1 MMKKLRFESLELL
14 SLKERRARR
23 IRFHPKM
30 TVILGENDV
39 GKSSVIK
46 SIYWTLGAEAAK
58 VHPNWV
64 EANIKSL
71 LSFTVDDV
79 RYRVLRER
87 NSFSFFSEDG
97 KLVFRANSVVKEL
110 APYIAG
116 LLNFN
121 LVLSNRDG
129 EPEIPPPAY
138 AFLPFYIDQD
148 YGWTKSLESFANLA
162 QYSAYKKPV
171 IEFHTGIQPNE
182 FYVLEANKRQILVKQ
197 REFQADRN
205 VVQKAMEKVGLTV
218 TFDGLELSAEGH
230 EDAIERLLLRLKQ
243 LREDRRIRAAKLA
256 EILDQRVITDN
267 QIATVRAALQEIEK
281 DIVFARDLPEEILC
295 PTCGTSHQ
303 NDFANRYSIIEDR
316 EACIEFISDSLMK
329 IQQLAKS
336 AASVDAEVRDADAA
350 MAEIQAALDARRD
363 DVSLA
368 DVIESKGRR
377 IASDLFREQF
387 DSLTNEISNLVN
399 EIKEIEEKLS
409 ALKDRKRRDK
419 IVAFYAQLMLSYLDR
434 LDVSNYSVQEFTKLP
449 ARISETGS
457 DLPRS
462 ILAYC
467 LAIIN
472 TMNEFSTSFFGP
484 IVIDSPNQQDQD
496 AKNVGAMIDLI
507 VKAVPDDAQVIIGTV
522 SLHGQTFEDA
532 DIIEFTDKLQVLR
545 ADEFESVQA
554 TLQPF
559 MDLASEAS

>member
-1 MMKKLRFESLELL
+1 MKKLRFESLELL

-23 IRFHPKM
+23 IPFHPKM
-30 TVILGENDV
+30 TVIIGENDV

-58 VHPNWV
+58 VHPSWV

-71 LSFTVDDV
+71 LTFTLDDV

-87 NSFSFFSEDG
+87 NDFSFFTDDG
-97 KLVFRANSVVKEL
+97 KLVMRANSVVKEL
-110 APYIAG
+110 APFIAE
-116 LLNFN
+116 LLDFK
-121 LVLSNRDG
+121 LVLSNRAG

-148 YGWTKSLESFANLA
+148 DGWTKPLESFANLA
-162 QYSAYKKPV
+162 QYSAYKRPV
-171 IEFHTGIQPNE
+171 IEFHTGILPNE
-182 FYVLEANKRQILVKQ
+182 FYVLEANKRQIQVKQ
-197 REFQADRN
+197 RDFLADRN
-205 VVQKAMEKVGLTV
+205 VVQKAIEKAGLTAA
-218 TFDGLELSAEGH
+218 FDGLELSTEGH
-230 EDAIERLLLRLKQ
+230 EVAIERLLIRLKQ
-243 LREDRRIRAAKLA
+243 LREDRRTRAAKLA

-281 DIVFARDLPEEILC
+281 DIIFARDLPHEILC

-303 NDFANRYSIIEDR
+303 NDFANRYSIVEDR
-316 EACIEFISDSLMK
+316 EACLDFISASMTK

-336 AASVDAEVRDADAA
+336 AASIDAEVRDADAA
-350 MAEIQAALDARRD
+350 MAEIQATLDSRRE

-377 IASDLFREQF
+377 IASDLFQQQF
-387 DSLTNEISNLVN
+387 DGLTDEISKLVN
-399 EIKEIEEKLS
+399 EIKAIDDKLG

-462 ILAYC
+462 ILAYF
-467 LAIIN
+467 LAVLN

-496 AKNVGAMIDLI
+496 ATNVGAMIDLI
-507 VKAVPDDAQVIIGTV
+507 VKAVPDDAQVILGTV
-522 SLHGQTFEDA
+522 SLHDQTFDDA

-554 TLQPF
+554 TLKPF
-559 MDLASEAS
+559 IDLAADPD

>member
-1 MMKKLRFESLELL
+1 MKKLRFESLELL

-30 TVILGENDV
+30 TVIIGENDV

-58 VHPNWV
+58 VHPSWV

-71 LSFTVDDV
+71 LTFTLDDV

-87 NSFSFFSEDG
+87 NNFSFFTDDG
-97 KLVFRANSVVKEL
+97 KLAMRANSVVKEL
-110 APYIAG
+110 APFIAE
-116 LLNFN
+116 LLDFK
-121 LVLSNRDG
+121 LVLSNRAG

-148 YGWTKSLESFANLA
+148 DGWTKPLESFANLA
-162 QYSAYKKPV
+162 QYSAYKRPV
-171 IEFHTGIQPNE
+171 IEFHTGILPNE
-182 FYVLEANKRQILVKQ
+182 FYVLEANKRQIQIKQ
-197 REFQADRN
+197 REFLADRN
-205 VVQKAMEKVGLTV
+205 VVQKAIEKAGLTAA
-218 TFDGLELSAEGH
+218 FDGLELSTEGH
-230 EDAIERLLLRLKQ
+230 EVAIERLLVRLKQ
-243 LREDRRIRAAKLA
+243 LREDRRTRAAKLA

-281 DIVFARDLPEEILC
+281 DIIFARDLPHEILC

-303 NDFANRYSIIEDR
+303 NDFANRYSIVEDR
-316 EACIEFISDSLMK
+316 EACLEFISGSMTK

-336 AASVDAEVRDADAA
+336 AASIDAEVRDADAA
-350 MAEIQAALDARRD
+350 MAEIQATLDARRE

-377 IASDLFREQF
+377 IASDLFQQQF
-387 DSLTNEISNLVN
+387 DGLTDEISKLVN
-399 EIKEIEEKLS
+399 EIKEIDDKLS

-462 ILAYC
+462 ILAYF
-467 LAIIN
+467 LAVLN

-496 AKNVGAMIDLI
+496 AKNVGTMIDLI
-507 VKAVPDDAQVIIGTV
+507 MKAVPDNAQVILGTV
-522 SLHGQTFEDA
+522 SMHDQTFEDA
-532 DIIEFTDKLQVLR
+532 AIIEFTDKLQALR
-545 ADEFESVQA
+545 ADEFESVRA
-554 TLQPF
+554 TLQPL
-559 MDLASEAS
+559 MDLAADAS

>member
-1 MMKKLRFESLELL
+1 MKKLRFESLELL

-23 IRFHPKM
+23 ISFHPKM
-30 TVILGENDV
+30 TVIIGENDV

-58 VHPNWV
+58 VHPSWV
-64 EANIKSL
+64 GANIKSL
-71 LSFTVDDV
+71 LTFTLDDV

-87 NSFSFFSEDG
+87 NNFSFFTDDG
-97 KLVFRANSVVKEL
+97 NLVMRANSVVKEL
-110 APYIAG
+110 APFIAE
-116 LLNFN
+116 LLDFK
-121 LVLSNRDG
+121 LVLSNRAG

-148 YGWTKSLESFANLA
+148 DGWTTPLESFANLA
-162 QYSAYKKPV
+162 QYSAYKRPV
-171 IEFHTGIQPNE
+171 IEFHTGILPNE
-182 FYVLEANKRQILVKQ
+182 FYVLEANKRQIQVKQ
-197 REFQADRN
+197 RDFQADRN
-205 VVQKAMEKVGLTV
+205 VVQKAIAKAGLTSA
-218 TFDGLELSAEGH
+218 FDGLELSTEGH
-230 EDAIERLLLRLKQ
+230 EVAIERLLVRLKQ
-243 LREDRRIRAAKLA
+243 LREDRRTRAAKLA

-281 DIVFARDLPEEILC
+281 DIIFARDLPHEILC

-303 NDFANRYSIIEDR
+303 NDFANRYSIVEDR
-316 EACIEFISDSLMK
+316 EACLDFISGSMTK

-336 AASVDAEVRDADAA
+336 AASIDAEVRDADAA
-350 MAEIQAALDARRD
+350 MAEIQATLDARRE

-377 IASDLFREQF
+377 IASDLFQQQF
-387 DSLTNEISNLVN
+387 DDLTDEISKLVD
-399 EIKEIEEKLS
+399 EVKAIDDKLS
-409 ALKDRKRRDK
+409 ALKDRKRRDE
-419 IVAFYAQLMLSYLDR
+419 IVAFYAKLMFSYLDR

-467 LAIIN
+467 LAVLNTIN
-472 TMNEFSTSFFGP
+472 AFSTSFFGP

-496 AKNVGAMIDLI
+496 ANNVGAMIDLI
-507 VKAVPDDAQVIIGTV
+507 VKAVPDDAQVILGTV
-522 SLHGQTFEDA
+522 SLHDQSFDDA
-532 DIIEFTDKLQVLR
+532 EIIEFTDKLQVLR
-545 ADEFESVQA
+545 ADEFESVLA

-559 MDLASEAS
+559 MDQAEGAN

>member
-1 MMKKLRFESLELL
+1 M
-14 SLKERRARR
+14 
-23 IRFHPKM
+23 
-30 TVILGENDV
+30 
-39 GKSSVIK
+39 
-46 SIYWTLGAEAAK
+46 
-58 VHPNWV
+58 
-64 EANIKSL
+64 
-71 LSFTVDDV
+71 
-79 RYRVLRER
+79 
-87 NSFSFFSEDG
+87 
-97 KLVFRANSVVKEL
+97 
-110 APYIAG
+110 
-116 LLNFN
+116 
-121 LVLSNRDG
+121 
-129 EPEIPPPAY
+129 
-138 AFLPFYIDQD
+138 
-148 YGWTKSLESFANLA
+148 
-162 QYSAYKKPV
+162 
-171 IEFHTGIQPNE
+171 
-182 FYVLEANKRQILVKQ
+182 EANKRQIQIKQ

-205 VVQKAMEKVGLTV
+205 VVQKAIEKVRLTV
-218 TFDGLELSAEGH
+218 TFDGLELSTEGH
-230 EDAIERLLLRLKQ
+230 EVAIERLLVRLKQ
-243 LREDRRIRAAKLA
+243 LREDRRTRAAKLA

-316 EACIEFISDSLMK
+316 EACLEFISDSSTK

-350 MAEIQAALDARRD
+350 MAEIQAALNARRD

-387 DSLTNEISNLVN
+387 DNLTDEISILVN

-409 ALKDRKRRDK
+409 ALKDKKRRDE
-419 IVAFYAQLMLSYLDR
+419 IVAFYARLMLSYLDR
-434 LDVSNYSVQEFTKLP
+434 LDVANYSIQEFTKLP

-462 ILAYC
+462 ILAYY

-496 AKNVGAMIDLI
+496 AKTWA
-507 VKAVPDDAQVIIGTV
+507 P
-522 SLHGQTFEDA
+522 
-532 DIIEFTDKLQVLR
+532 
-545 ADEFESVQA
+545 
-554 TLQPF
+554 
-559 MDLASEAS
+559 

>member
-1 MMKKLRFESLELL
+1 MKKLRFESLELL

-23 IRFHPKM
+23 ILFHPKM
-30 TVILGENDV
+30 TVIIGENDV

-58 VHPNWV
+58 VHPNWM
-64 EANIKSL
+64 EANIRSL
-71 LSFTVDDV
+71 LTFTVDDV

-87 NSFSFFSEDG
+87 NNFSFFTDDS

-110 APYIAG
+110 APFMAE
-116 LLNFN
+116 LLDFK
-121 LVLSNRDG
+121 LVLSNRAG
-129 EPEIPPPAY
+129 EPETPPPAY

-148 YGWTKSLESFANLA
+148 DGWSKPLESFANLG

-171 IEFHTGIQPNE
+171 IEFHTGILPNE
-182 FYVLEANKRQILVKQ
+182 FYVLEANKRRIQVKQ

-205 VVQKAMEKVGLTV
+205 VVQKAMEKIGLTL
-218 TFDGLELSAEGH
+218 TFDGLELSTESH
-230 EDAIERLLLRLKQ
+230 EVAVERLLVQLKQ
-243 LREDRRIRAAKLA
+243 LRESRRTRAAKLA

-303 NDFANRYSIIEDR
+303 NVFANRYSIIEDR
-316 EACIEFISDSLMK
+316 EACLEFISDSSMK

-336 AASVDAEVRDADAA
+336 AASLDAEVREADAA
-350 MAEIQAALDARRD
+350 MAEIHAMLDARRD

-368 DVIESKGRR
+368 DVIESKGRS

-387 DSLTNEISNLVN
+387 DSLTDEISMLVS
-399 EIKEIEEKLS
+399 EIEDIEEKLG
-409 ALKDRKRRDK
+409 ALKDKKRRDM

-434 LDVSNYSVQEFTKLP
+434 LDVSNYSAKEFTKLP

-462 ILAYC
+462 ILAYY
-467 LAIIN
+467 LAILN
-472 TMNEFSTSFFGP
+472 TMKEFSTSFFGP

-507 VKAVPDDAQVIIGTV
+507 VNAVPDDAQVILGTV
-522 SLHGQTFEDA
+522 SLHDRTFDDA
-532 DIIEFTDKLQVLR
+532 AIIEFTDKLQVLR
-545 ADEFESVQA
+545 ADEFESVQVA
-554 TLQPF
+554 LQPF
-559 MDLASEAS
+559 IDLATGSS